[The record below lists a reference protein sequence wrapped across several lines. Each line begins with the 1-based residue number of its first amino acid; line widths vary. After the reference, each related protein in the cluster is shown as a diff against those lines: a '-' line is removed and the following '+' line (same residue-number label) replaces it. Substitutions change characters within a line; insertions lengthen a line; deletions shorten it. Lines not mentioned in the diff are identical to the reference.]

1 MSGLDN
7 TSFTVRTA
15 TGTTDTLLATDSF
28 VIYTN
33 TSAKV
38 VTVPLISALTPGRRF
53 TVVNTAAGTVTITPT
68 SPNTIN
74 GATTFVTPAGTAAG
88 AGRTTF
94 INDGT
99 NWFTTAGTTTA

>member
-15 TGTTDTLLATDSF
+15 TGTSDTLLATDSV

-33 TSAKV
+33 TSAKAV
-38 VTVPLISALTPGRRF
+38 AVPAISTLTPGRKY
-53 TVVNTAAGTVTITPT
+53 TIINTAAGAVTITP
-68 SPNTIN
+68 S
-74 GATTFVTPAGTAAG
+74 GATIDGAATYVVPATL
-88 AGRTTF
+88 GRVEF

-99 NWFTTAGTTTA
+99 NWFTTAEVVV